1 MAKQNSDGCAVGGWC
16 RYIRT
21 RNYEDIAEAL
31 YGHWLAVVVKLFI
44 ILVNFG
50 ACISYLIIIGDLL
63 TSSIG
68 ERIKGMRRCVVVRA
82 W

>member
-1 MAKQNSDGCAVGGWC
+1 M
-16 RYIRT
+16 
-21 RNYEDIAEAL
+21 
-31 YGHWLAVVVKLFI
+31 AVVVKIAI

-68 ERIKGMRRCVVVRA
+68 ERLKGTLIFSSRSTHHA
-82 W
+82 LG